1 MTLLITLCVG
11 VVLFFGFVFLTMWET
26 HSGVRMLRAF
36 RQGVD
41 ARLQAV
47 IDLREKVSL
56 RIVIVHFVQS
66 LTRRFLHDVLKVAL
80 AALAVVERALLR
92 VGSYMHSRALSA
104 PSLHAKTH
112 VSEALTHL
120 KRTLAP
126 VSEEGE
132 KSTKIE

>member
-1 MTLLITLCVG
+1 MTLLIFLCAAL
-11 VVLFFGFVFLTMWET
+11 VLFFGFVFLTAWET
-26 HSGVRMLRAF
+26 RSGVRIFGTLRTGF
-36 RQGVD
+36 D
-41 ARLQAV
+41 TKLQAF

-66 LTRRFLHDVLKVAL
+66 LTRRFMHDVLRVAL
-80 AALAVVERALLR
+80 AALAVIERALLR
-92 VGSYMHSRALSA
+92 AGSYMHSRALSA

-126 VSEEGE
+126 SKDEDE
-132 KSTKIE
+132 KSTKVE

>member
-26 HSGVRMLRAF
+26 RSGVRVLGVF
-36 RQGVD
+36 RGGMD

-80 AALAVVERALLR
+80 AALGVVERALLR

-120 KRTLAP
+120 KKTLTPAK
-126 VSEEGE
+126 EEDE
-132 KSTKIE
+132 KSTKVE